1 MATIKKYTKNNGETG
16 YMSNLYLGIDP
27 VTGKKKRTTLRAS
40 TQKELNLKIARL
52 QIQIETE
59 GFKENITYTFNDVY
73 LLWFTHYKN
82 TVKESSYVKTERVF
96 HNHILPYFG
105 DKRIDKINV
114 TMCQKAIND
123 WFKILKRYNVT
134 MNYTAKVFDYA
145 ITLQII
151 NDNPAKKVTKPV
163 KKNDFIEE
171 RSENYYTRD
180 ELLEFMNALKADG
193 KDPRHQK
200 TYTFFRVLSFT
211 GMRKGEAFALTW
223 NDVNFE
229 DSTISITKT
238 LSQGENNRLI
248 IQTPK
253 TRKSARNISIDK
265 QTLDDLKAWKKTQKA
280 YYFELG
286 FNTNKESQLIF
297 SNQYNEL
304 IQPGKTRKWLLEVQ
318 NKYNLKKITTHGL
331 RHTHCSLL
339 FESSTS
345 ENPVKIQDVQ
355 DRLGHSDIQ
364 TTMNIY
370 NHVTEKAKEK
380 TAEIFANYMM

>member
-1 MATIKKYTKNNGETG
+1 MATIKKYTKSNGETG
-16 YMSNLYLGIDP
+16 YMTNLYLGVDP

-52 QIQIETE
+52 QIKIENE
-59 GFKENITYTFNDVY
+59 GFKENTIYTYNDVY

-82 TVKESSYVKTERVF
+82 TVKESTYVKTERIF
-96 HNHILPYFG
+96 KNHIIPYFG

-114 TMCQKAIND
+114 TMCQRAIND
-123 WFKILKRYNVT
+123 WFKILKKCNII

-151 NDNPAKKVTKPV
+151 NDNPAKKITKPV
-163 KKNDFIEE
+163 KKNEFIEE
-171 RSENYYTRD
+171 HPQNYYSRD
-180 ELLEFMNALKADG
+180 ELLTFMKALKDNGNDA
-193 KDPRHQK
+193 RHQK
-200 TYTFFRVLSFT
+200 IYTFFRILAFT

-223 NDVNFE
+223 DDVNF
-229 DSTISITKT
+229 DDATISITKT
-238 LSQGENNRLI
+238 LAQGENHRLI

-253 TRKSARNISIDK
+253 TKKSARKISIDK
-265 QTLDDLKAWKKTQKA
+265 QTLDDLNTWKKTQKA
-280 YYFELG
+280 QYFELG
-286 FNTNKESQLIF
+286 FNTNKKGQLIF
-297 SNQYNEL
+297 SNHVNEL
-304 IQPGKTRKWLLEVQ
+304 MQPVKTRKWLLEVQ

>member
-1 MATIKKYTKNNGETG
+1 MATIKKYTKKDGSVG
-16 YMSNLYLGIDP
+16 YMTNLYLGIDP
-27 VTGKKKRTTLRAS
+27 VIGKKKRTTLRAS

-52 QIQIETE
+52 QIQIENE
-59 GFKENITYTFNDVY
+59 GFKKNITYTYNDVY

-82 TVKESSYVKTERVF
+82 TVKESTYVKTERIF
-96 HNHILPYFG
+96 KNHIIPYFG

-114 TMCQKAIND
+114 TMCQRAIND
-123 WFKILKRYNVT
+123 WFKILKKCNII

-151 NDNPAKKVTKPV
+151 NDNPAKKITKPV

-171 RSENYYTRD
+171 QPKNYYTRD
-180 ELLEFMNALKADG
+180 ELLTFMKALKDNGNDA
-193 KDPRHQK
+193 RHQK
-200 TYTFFRVLSFT
+200 IYTFFRILAFT

-223 NDVNFE
+223 DDVNF
-229 DSTISITKT
+229 DDATISITKT
-238 LSQGENNRLI
+238 LAQGENHRLI

-253 TRKSARNISIDK
+253 TKKSARKVSIDK
-265 QTLDDLKAWKKTQKA
+265 QTLDDLKIWKKTQKA
-280 YYFELG
+280 QYFELG
-286 FNTNKESQLIF
+286 FNTNKKGQLIF
-297 SNQYNEL
+297 SNHVNEL
-304 IQPGKTRKWLLEVQ
+304 MQPVKTRKWLLEVQ